1 MKAVND
7 ALVEETE
14 VRLLL
19 EGVLNCYGF
28 DFRDYAPGPLKRRI
42 WERAHAEGMQTL
54 SGYQE
59 KILHDPTAMAE
70 FLGSLRDEET
80 RLFQDAEF
88 WRAFRAVVVPML
100 RTYPSIQIWV
110 PECGG
115 GEDAFTLAIVLLEEG
130 VLQRARIYATDFSET
145 MLRNPRQG
153 ILPTNRIFEDA
164 EKYLQAG
171 GKGSLSDYYR
181 IDGDLG
187 VVRALVMEPIV
198 FAEHTLATDAPFN
211 EFQAI
216 IYRRSFGSFNEWL
229 QERVHQLFVDSL
241 TRFGVLALG
250 RQEAPR
256 LRSTGTYEP
265 LSGGPNLYRKV
276 K

>member
-7 ALVEETE
+7 VLIEETE
-14 VRLLL
+14 LRLLL

-28 DFRDYAPGPLKRRI
+28 DFRDYAPEPLKRRI
-42 WERAHAEGMQTL
+42 WERAHAEGVQTL

-70 FLGSLRDEET
+70 FLRALRDDEA
-80 RLFQDAEF
+80 RLFQDPEF

-115 GEDAFTLAIVLLEEG
+115 GEDAFTLAILLLEEG
-130 VLQRARIYATDFSET
+130 VLQRVRIYATDFSET

-153 ILPTNRIFEDA
+153 ILHTNRIFENA
-164 EKYLQAG
+164 EEYLQAG

-187 VVRALVMEPIV
+187 VVKALVTKPIV
-198 FAEHTLATDAPFN
+198 FAEHNLATDAPFN

-216 IYRRSFGSFNEWL
+216 IYRRSLGSFNERL
-229 QERVHQLFVDSL
+229 QERVHHLFVDSL
-241 TRFGVLALG
+241 SRFGVLALG
-250 RQEAPR
+250 RQEPPR
-256 LRSTGTYEP
+256 LRSTETYEP
-265 LSGGPNLYRKV
+265 LAAAPNLYRKV